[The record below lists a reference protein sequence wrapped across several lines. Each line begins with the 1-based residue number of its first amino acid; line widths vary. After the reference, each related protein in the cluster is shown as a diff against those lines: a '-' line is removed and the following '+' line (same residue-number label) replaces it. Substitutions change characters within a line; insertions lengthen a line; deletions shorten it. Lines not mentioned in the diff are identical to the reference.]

1 MKAIVID
8 RNDVNYELPR
18 VGQFGGLRIYGKGN
32 LSGALNMFPAI
43 TGETEV
49 YVEGNLYL
57 TDALGNNIGKKA
69 SVITGNAV
77 IRIKAT
83 STNGGYLFIGNN
95 TLRGFGDIRSTDSI
109 GLGFTASDTANSPF
123 AEYNIESL

>member
-8 RNDVNYELPR
+8 RNDVNYDLPR

-32 LSGALNMFPAI
+32 LSGTLYIYPAV
-43 TGETEV
+43 TGATEV
-49 YVEGNLYL
+49 YVEGDLYI
-57 TDALGNNIGKKA
+57 TDALGNNIGQTA
-69 SVITGNAV
+69 SITMGNAV

-83 STNGGYLFIGNN
+83 SINGGYLFVGNSV
-95 TLRGFGDIRSTDSI
+95 LRGFGNIQSTGNI